1 MKRHYTPQCLA
12 HVEKILEAFPAQRQ
26 QLAVLDDFIAASI
39 RSPAISDMPEGGGSD
54 SEPERILAAKERSPQ
69 YRDLAQSVEA
79 GSYLRRYAVLA
90 KDGDGRYCGCLR
102 ERNSVPLEMEGPDP
116 EPPRAVSLPACGLV
130 IFWGRQY
137 AGLL

>member
-39 RSPAISDMPEGGGSD
+39 RSPAISDMPGGGGAD

-69 YRDLAQSVEA
+69 YRDLAQSVETVRRA
-79 GSYLRRYAVLA
+79 LRVLPRRDLTFVDMRYWRRMGMVDIADAYGKEIRSLWRWR
-90 KDGDGRYCGCLR
+90 DRILSR
-102 ERNSVPLEMEGPDP
+102 LVPFLF
-116 EPPRAVSLPACGLV
+116 RHVA
-130 IFWGRQY
+130 
-137 AGLL
+137 

>member
-39 RSPAISDMPEGGGSD
+39 HSPAISDVPGGGGAD

-69 YRDLAQSVEA
+69 YQDLAQAVETVRRA
-79 GSYLRRYAVLA
+79 LRVLSRRDLTFVDMRYWRRMGTVDIADAYGKEIRSLWRWR
-90 KDGDGRYCGCLR
+90 DRILSR
-102 ERNSVPLEMEGPDP
+102 LVPFLF
-116 EPPRAVSLPACGLV
+116 RHVA
-130 IFWGRQY
+130 
-137 AGLL
+137 